1 MYREIIRPTNQR
13 YIIEIPKEYLNEEVE
28 ILILPFS
35 SFDREKKRTLN
46 HIDPMILMQSSSMQ
60 HTWDNS
66 DDEAWDE
73 L

>member
-35 SFDREKKRTLN
+35 SFDREIKRKLN
-46 HIDPMILMQSSSMQ
+46 NIDPMILMQSSSMQ

>member
-35 SFDREKKRTLN
+35 SFDRERKRKLN
-46 HIDPMILMQSSSMQ
+46 NIDPMILMQSSSMQ